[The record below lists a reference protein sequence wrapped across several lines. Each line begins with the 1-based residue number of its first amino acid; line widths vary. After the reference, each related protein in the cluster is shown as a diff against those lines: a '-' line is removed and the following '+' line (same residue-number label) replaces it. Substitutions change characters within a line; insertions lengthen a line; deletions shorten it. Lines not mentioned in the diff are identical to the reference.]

1 MVTIVT
7 LGFKFFKHLR
17 PNNYLKKKK
26 KDKSRGMWEPM
37 LILMRICQMMSH
49 V

>member
-26 KDKSRGMWEPM
+26 KTKVGECGNP
-37 LILMRICQMMSH
+37 C
-49 V
+49 